1 MQLPLLMSSL
11 TVVILFLIIFFKRN
25 SFVLGC
31 AEFSVLLS
39 SWVAWGLLPAWGV
52 QTCHR
57 GGFSWRTAW
66 ALDAPAPVAFSIGTQ
81 LL

>member
-31 AEFSVLLS
+31 AEFSVLHTRFCL
-39 SWVAWGLLPAWGV
+39 VGL
-52 QTCHR
+52 R
-57 GGFSWRTAW
+57 GGYSLLGVCRLVIA
-66 ALDAPAPVAFSIGTQ
+66 VAFLGAQ
-81 LL
+81 HGL